1 MTDPTTTRGDT
12 AITLFGAAGEVTGSC
27 SLLEV
32 DGARILV
39 DFGLFQGDRR
49 SERRNLELPEI
60 DFASLDAVLV
70 THAHVDHCGRLPM
83 LVQRGFGGPVFCT
96 DLTAALLQRVLRG
109 SARLQR
115 IRLDE
120 FREGRAPEAVPLW
133 REGTPPPEASVER
146 INGAEAGAGL
156 DDLEPPVLYG
166 DSEVEELLHLLQPL
180 PLGARARIS
189 EHVSVRFGHA
199 GHVHGAAHAIVEDD
213 RSDKALAV
221 FSGDVG
227 SPHTGLLRPPDDLPP
242 CRLLVLES
250 TRGDRLIQDSD
261 DPDHELAAVL
271 DEVRS
276 IDGTLLLPTFALGR
290 AQTLLWRLATA
301 SRRGH
306 LEGLLVVLDAPMAAF
321 VLDRMRE
328 HPEQFA
334 PGPARL
340 LAEGT
345 DPLWIEHVHRLHSRR
360 QSLKHAGRRS
370 TVVLAGSGFCD
381 AGPILHH
388 FQEGLPKPHV
398 RVGLSGWHPEGS
410 LGWGLLRNC
419 SHARI
424 DGEEVEVLAGMRRL
438 EGYSGHANAEELA
451 NWASSGPSRPD
462 AIVLNHGTDPSRTA
476 LGQRLRSLGHE
487 HLLTPVPNERTVC

>member
-1 MTDPTTTRGDT
+1 VPNPTTTGGDT

-27 SLLEV
+27 SLLET
-32 DGARILV
+32 GGTRILV

-49 SERRNLELPEI
+49 SERRNLEVPDL
-60 DFASLDAVLV
+60 DFASLDAVVV

-83 LVQRGFGGPVFCT
+83 LVRRGFEGPVFCT
-96 DLTAALLQRVLRG
+96 DLTATLLQRVLRG

-115 IRLDE
+115 IRLEE
-120 FREGRAPEAVPLW
+120 FREGRVPEAVPLW
-133 REGTPPPEASVER
+133 RNAEPPAIQTKHAAS
-146 INGAEAGAGL
+146 AEE
-156 DDLEPPVLYG
+156 DLEPPVLYG
-166 DSEVEELLHLLQPL
+166 DTEVEELLHLVQPL
-180 PLGARARIS
+180 PLGARGRIS

-199 GHVHGAAHAIVEDD
+199 GHVYGAAHAIIEDD
-213 RSDKALAV
+213 RETPAVAV

-227 SPHTGLLRPPDDLPP
+227 SPHTGLLRAPDDLPA
-242 CRLLVLES
+242 CRILVLES
-250 TRGDRLIQDSD
+250 TRGDRLIQDAE

-276 IDGTLLLPTFALGR
+276 IEGTLLLPTFALGR

-301 SRRGH
+301 GRRGH

-321 VLDRMRE
+321 VLDRLRE
-328 HPEQFA
+328 HPEQLG

-340 LAEGT
+340 LSEGV
-345 DPLWIEHVHRLHSRR
+345 DPLWIERVHRLHSRR
-360 QSLKHAGRRS
+360 QSLKHAGRRA

-388 FQEGLPKPHV
+388 FQDGLPKPHV
-398 RVGLSGWHPEGS
+398 RVGLSGWHPEGG
-410 LGWGLLRNC
+410 LGWGLLHDC

-424 DGEEVEVLAGMRRL
+424 DGEEVEVLADMRRL

-451 NWASSGPSRPD
+451 AWAGSGPSRPET
-462 AIVLNHGTDPSRTA
+462 IVLNHGTDASRDA
-476 LGQRLRSLGHE
+476 LGERLRSAGHDR
-487 HLLTPVPNERTVC
+487 LLTPVPNERTVC